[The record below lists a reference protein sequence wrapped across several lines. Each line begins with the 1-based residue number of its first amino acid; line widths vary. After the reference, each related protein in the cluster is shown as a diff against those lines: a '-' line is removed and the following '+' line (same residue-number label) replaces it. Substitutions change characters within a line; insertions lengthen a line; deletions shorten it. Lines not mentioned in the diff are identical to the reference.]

1 MSEEKIT
8 FLFGENWDDFVHFSL
23 NEDRIR
29 EAEKSLKVFLGL
41 QKLDGLT
48 FLDIGCG
55 SGLFSLA
62 AHRLGASEIVSFDF
76 DSFSVRCCKYLK
88 ERDGNPSNWTV
99 YEGSIL
105 DKAFLKNIKQAD
117 IVYSWGVLHHTGGM
131 WQAIENTIGVVR
143 PGGLLFIAIYNKV
156 EGPFGSQ
163 SWLKLKRAYNRASLL
178 FKVFMEYGFLV
189 LVITKMLLT
198 LRNPFREVM
207 EYKNKRGM
215 SFRTDIR
222 DSLGGYPY
230 EYASAEEIARFC
242 SDMGLELV
250 NLKSVNTLAL
260 NEFLFRVPFR
270 KETS

>member
-1 MSEEKIT
+1 MSEGKIT
-8 FLFGENWDDFVHFSL
+8 FSFGKNWDDFVHFSL
-23 NEDRIR
+23 NEERIK
-29 EAEKSLKVFLGL
+29 EAEKSLTDFLGL

-62 AHRLGASEIVSFDF
+62 AYRLGASEIVGFDF
-76 DSFSVRCCKYLK
+76 DPFSVKCCEYLK

-105 DKAFLKNIKQAD
+105 DKAFLKNISQAD
-117 IVYSWGVLHHTGGM
+117 IVYSWGVLHHTGRM

-163 SWLKLKRAYNRASLL
+163 SWLKLKRAYNRAPLL
-178 FKVFMEYGFLV
+178 FKAFMEYGFLV

-198 LRNPFREVM
+198 LRNPFREVR
-207 EYKNKRGM
+207 EYMKNRGM

-230 EYASAEEIARFC
+230 ECASAEEIVRFC
-242 SDMGLELV
+242 SDRGLELI
-250 NLKSVNTLAL
+250 NLKSVDTLAL
-260 NEFLFRVPFR
+260 NEFLFRIPFR
-270 KETS
+270 MEAS